1 MSKTSRNE
9 IVSLGCSFTDENFK
23 SNIVPVDYPDEIKG
37 GWPMWPELFT
47 KMLSEKDGV
56 EYKNVNLGKSGSGM
70 DYCYTELASYWSKN
84 NSKIKVVLWGGSSWL
99 RFHHFVNNHNLNLAM
114 YADKDAVNLN
124 GRYASGYR
132 KITKSFG
139 VDEYMEYIVKST
151 KEDTVFL
158 KQGRINLN
166 KLLMVRDLCKSNDVI
181 FMYYNLLMPLAL
193 GKCSLMGGRETPIY
207 SADQLMLL
215 KNSDVEAWKL
225 VTNSRENF
233 VGLNVYNDWVSWTQ
247 KAQNKYFGTE
257 VGWEL
262 RHNKEWPNQDRHPS
276 PYGQQLIANDFY
288 NHYDKYF

>member
-1 MSKTSRNE
+1 MLNLIEKGQNKGFRSFKIRMDWHEYNQDIDPEKDISMVDG
-9 IVSLGCSFTDENFK
+9 IV
-23 SNIVPVDYPDEIKG
+23 
-37 GWPMWPELFT
+37 PELF
-47 KMLSEKDGV
+47 KERANNKI
-56 EYKNVNLGKSGSGM
+56 GK
-70 DYCYTELASYWSKN
+70 
-84 NSKIKVVLWGGSSWL
+84 
-99 RFHHFVNNHNLNLAM
+99 
-114 YADKDAVNLN
+114 
-124 GRYASGYR
+124 
-132 KITKSFG
+132 
-139 VDEYMEYIVKST
+139 KST

-225 VTNSRENF
+225 ITNSRENF
-233 VGLNVYNDWVSWTQ
+233 IGLNVYNDWVSWTQ

-257 VGWEL
+257 VGWEI